1 MLTSTLSLDLIPHFH
16 IISHT
21 HSSPSP
27 SLNRLT
33 LFRSHTL
40 TPKPFSALFHPLS
53 YQTHYHLL
61 TFLFFSPHS
70 LSFPHTEPPLTPFS
84 NPSLPLSSHT
94 LTISPHFLIAY
105 SLISLLTPIYLSPFS
120 IFFHLTL
127 PHSLFAPLSH
137 PRSQPHLIPNPSFLN
152 DYLLTYSPLSHPK
165 LSPRS
170 RFISLIQLVSLTPDP
185 SLSLLSPRTHPSLP
199 TLIYTAQK
207 LPHPL
212 VLSPLSPPYPNSSHP
227 TLTPSVHS
235 SQPCSLTPL

>member
-1 MLTSTLSLDLIPHFH
+1 MLTPTLSLDLIPHFH

-27 SLNRLT
+27 TLNRLT

-53 YQTHYHLL
+53 YHTHYHLL

-120 IFFHLTL
+120 IFF
-127 PHSLFAPLSH
+127 SS
-137 PRSQPHLIPNPSFLN
+137 
-152 DYLLTYSPLSHPK
+152 YSPTLTFLTTFSSQISTPSHPK
-165 LSPRS
+165 PIFSQR
-170 RFISLIQLVSLTPDP
+170 
-185 SLSLLSPRTHPSLP
+185 LSLNL
-199 TLIYTAQK
+199 
-207 LPHPL
+207 
-212 VLSPLSPPYPNSSHP
+212 
-227 TLTPSVHS
+227 
-235 SQPCSLTPL
+235 LTPLSSQTFTPL